1 MDVIPYK
8 KSPQSSFR
16 KLRLNT
22 VNTLVVQPNSNLG
35 QSLPNLTINPNQII
49 NNMLLVPG
57 SSNITNTNLL
67 SPTHRGISYPPP
79 TPSRYIYFFSY
90 FLRIVIYSKIF
101 RATLQRTRAVQSAF
115 AKNPPLQKSKNV
127 ISQCSFNWPESHSE
141 TIHRNINLEPIIYQE
156 NIKESEA

>member
-1 MDVIPYK
+1 MKLFYSGSVDLNESKNISIDYDKTNSISSEEGSSIDVIPYK

-35 QSLPNLTINPNQII
+35 QSLPNLTINQNQII

-57 SSNITNTNLL
+57 SSNITNANLL

-79 TPSRYIYFFSY
+79 TPSR
-90 FLRIVIYSKIF
+90 
-101 RATLQRTRAVQSAF
+101 
-115 AKNPPLQKSKNV
+115 
-127 ISQCSFNWPESHSE
+127 
-141 TIHRNINLEPIIYQE
+141 
-156 NIKESEA
+156 